1 MVSYIIRS
9 LPSIQSCIKKTKTGN
24 IFQLQSKN
32 TGRYPA
38 YILCVLKEFRE
49 VLHGFFLYLLDY
61 WTLLFHLK
69 SPVLW
74 RSLQSKSIMDV

>member
-1 MVSYIIRS
+1 MVSYIIRF

-24 IFQLQSKN
+24 IFQLRSKN

-49 VLHGFFLYLLDY
+49 VLHVFLYLLDY
-61 WTLLFHLK
+61 WTPLFHLK

>member
-24 IFQLQSKN
+24 IFQLRSKN

-49 VLHGFFLYLLDY
+49 VLHGFF
-61 WTLLFHLK
+61 
-69 SPVLW
+69 
-74 RSLQSKSIMDV
+74 